1 MRQKIVICIVAAV
14 CLLLQ
19 SCAQKSSSQFEII
32 RLIDELEAEN
42 IIMSPLLKLSEID
55 LSSNQSFPIKSFPLQ
70 DMGSGENPSQLKR
83 KIKVWRE
90 QLNALFAPP
99 DSRYEYQIRVNE
111 NEVLEFGIGVISDQN
126 SNKILSKGQGKGEN
140 LIRFSV
146 LIEAKG
152 IEKIL
157 FEKTLNIPSL
167 EERQV
172 YVQQTLD
179 LSSYIGPIRLSFE
192 TSGEKGAFSF
202 WTNPVIYPNEK
213 SHSQIILISIDT
225 LRADHLGVYGYKRE
239 TSPNIDSLAAESA
252 MFANVYASSP
262 WTLSSHVSILTALNS
277 VNHQVYQDNEKMDP
291 DLVTVA
297 EMLRV
302 NDYYCSAF
310 TGGGFVSSVFGFAD
324 GFDSYYERTDEVLL
338 DKAAELNFR
347 DVARWIDSNKNKN
360 YFLFI
365 HTYQLHDPH
374 ACPAPY
380 KTMFLSEN
388 SKWSHINLNGY
399 LGGKNS
405 IFKELPEDER
415 QNIIDLYDAEIR
427 YTDEK
432 LIGPLVQK
440 LKDMALYDQTM
451 IIFTSDHG
459 EEFYD
464 HGGWGHGHSLYDE
477 SLKVPLLIKFP
488 ESKFMGSKVENIVSL
503 VDVVP
508 TILDEMGIN
517 SSRYELD
524 GKSLIPILEGKDK
537 KDRTFLSDVGENIL
551 NMHLPQ
557 KIATNEGKT
566 KLILNKT
573 IRSENKGFFRFPPPS
588 PKAVELFDLS
598 SDPFEYSNIV
608 DKKSSLANRILD
620 RIEEIY
626 KRAKRK
632 KSGQAI
638 LDEELKKQLRALG
651 YIK

>member
-1 MRQKIVICIVAAV
+1 MRQKTVICIVAAV

-32 RLIDELEAEN
+32 RLIDELEVEN
-42 IIMSPLLKLSEID
+42 ILMSPLLKQSELD

-70 DMGSGENPSQLKR
+70 DMGSGENPSLLKR

-99 DSRYEYQIRVNE
+99 DSRFEYQIRVNG

-126 SNKILSKGQGKGEN
+126 SKKILSKGQGGEN
-140 LIRFSV
+140 IIRFSV

-152 IEKIL
+152 VEKIL
-157 FEKTLNIPSL
+157 FEETLNIPSL

-172 YVQQTLD
+172 YVTQTVD
-179 LSSYIGPIRLSFE
+179 LSSYIGPIRLSFK

-225 LRADHLGVYGYKRE
+225 LRADHLGIYGYKRD
-239 TSPNIDSLAAESA
+239 TSPNIDLLAAESA

-277 VNHQVYQDNEKMDP
+277 VNHQVYQDTEKMDP

-338 DKAAELNFR
+338 NIAAELNFR

-365 HTYQLHDPH
+365 HTYQLHDPY

-464 HGGWGHGHSLYDE
+464 HGGWGHGHNLYDE

-488 ESKFMGSKVENIVSL
+488 ESKFMGFKVENIVSL
-503 VDVVP
+503 VDIVP
-508 TILDEMGIN
+508 TILDEMHIK

-537 KDRTFLSDVGENIL
+537 KDRIFLSDVGENIL

-573 IRSENKGFFRFPPPS
+573 IRSENKGYFRFPPPS
-588 PKAVELFDLS
+588 TKDVELFDLS
-598 SDPFEYSNIV
+598 SDPLENSNIV

-626 KRAKRK
+626 RNAKRK
-632 KSGQAI
+632 KSCQAI
-638 LDEELKKQLRALG
+638 FDEELKK
-651 YIK
+651 

>member
-14 CLLLQ
+14 CLLSQ
-19 SCAQKSSSQFEII
+19 SCVQKSSSPFKIF
-32 RLIDELEAEN
+32 RFIDELKAEN
-42 IIMSPLLKLSEID
+42 ISLSPYFNPSEMNKP
-55 LSSNQSFPIKSFPLQ
+55 SNQIFPVKSFPLQ
-70 DMGSGENPSQLKR
+70 DMGSGENPSLLKR

-99 DSRYEYQIRVNE
+99 HSCYDFQVRIKEDT
-111 NEVLEFGIGVISDQN
+111 VLEFGIGVISDQN
-126 SNKILSKGQGKGEN
+126 AKKMKLTKEEEKEGV
-140 LIRFSV
+140 RFSV
-146 LIEAKG
+146 LIEANGTKS
-152 IEKIL
+152 IL
-157 FEKTLNIPSL
+157 FEETLSIPSL

-172 YVQQTLD
+172 YVQKTLD
-179 LSSYIGPIRLSFE
+179 LSSYKGPIRLSFE
-192 TSGEKGAFSF
+192 TSGEKGTFSF
-202 WTNPVIYPNEK
+202 WTNPLIYPKEK
-213 SHSQIILISIDT
+213 SLSQIILISIDT
-225 LRADHLGVYGYKRE
+225 LRADHLGVYGYERE

-262 WTLSSHVSILTALNS
+262 WTLSSHVSLLTALNS

-291 DLVTVA
+291 DLVTAA

-302 NDYYCSAF
+302 NNYFCSAF

-338 DKAAELNFR
+338 NKAAELNFR
-347 DVARWIDSNKNKN
+347 DVARWIDSNKNKDF
-360 YFLFI
+360 FLFI
-365 HTYQLHDPH
+365 HTYQPHDPY

-380 KTMFLSEN
+380 KTMFLSEK
-388 SKWSHINLNGY
+388 SKWSHINLNGH

-405 IFKELPEDER
+405 IFKELPEDDR

-440 LKDMALYDQTM
+440 LKEMALYDQAM

-488 ESKFMGSKVENIVSL
+488 NSKYLGSKVEHIVSL
-503 VDVVP
+503 VDIVP
-508 TILDEMGIN
+508 TILDEMGID
-517 SSRYELD
+517 SSPYEFD
-524 GKSLIPILEGKDK
+524 GLSLIPLLEGKEK
-537 KDRTFLSDVGENIL
+537 KDRVFLSDVGENIL
-551 NMHLPQ
+551 NLHLPQ
-557 KIATNEGKT
+557 KIATNEGRR

-573 IRSENKGFFRFPPPS
+573 IRRENLGFFLYPPPS
-588 PKAVELFDLS
+588 TKAVELFNLS
-598 SDPFEYSNIV
+598 VDPGEYSNIV
-608 DKKSSLANRILD
+608 DEDSSAANRIID
-620 RIEEIY
+620 HIEEIY
-626 KRAKRK
+626 RSAKRK
-632 KSGQAI
+632 KPGQAV

>member
-1 MRQKIVICIVAAV
+1 MRQKIVICVVAAV
-14 CLLLQ
+14 CLLFQ
-19 SCAQKSSSQFEII
+19 SCAQKSSSLFKII

-42 IIMSPLLKLSEID
+42 ILMSPFLKFSEID

-111 NEVLEFGIGVISDQN
+111 NEVLEFGFGVISDQN
-126 SNKILSKGQGKGEN
+126 SKKMLSKGQGEGEN
-140 LIRFSV
+140 IIRFSV

-179 LSSYIGPIRLSFE
+179 LSSYKGPIRLSFE

-202 WTNPVIYPNEK
+202 WTNP
-213 SHSQIILISIDT
+213 
-225 LRADHLGVYGYKRE
+225 
-239 TSPNIDSLAAESA
+239 NIDSLAAESA
-252 MFANVYASSP
+252 MFANVYSSSP
-262 WTLSSHVSILTALNS
+262 WTLSSHVSILTALYS

-291 DLVTVA
+291 DLVTLA

-324 GFDSYYERTDEVLL
+324 GFDSYYERTDELLL

-365 HTYQLHDPH
+365 HTYQPHDPY

-388 SKWSHINLNGY
+388 SKWSHINLNGH

-415 QNIIDLYDAEIR
+415 QNIIDLYDAEIC

-573 IRSENKGFFRFPPPS
+573 IRSENKGFFRFLPPS
-588 PKAVELFDLS
+588 TKAVELFDLS

-608 DKKSSLANRILD
+608 DKKSSLANSILD

-632 KSGQAI
+632 KTGQAI